1 MTAEELEKIVARH
14 EMQCL
19 ELKVSL
25 LGIVPAEF
33 GVLKTSCLNDAKRR
47 IGL

>member
-19 ELKVSL
+19 ELKESL
-25 LGIVPAEF
+25 IGIDLAELGA
-33 GVLKTSCLNDAKRR
+33 LKTSCLNDV
-47 IGL
+47 